1 MDNKQHEITLEDVR
15 KMTLEEFRQLSSEQK
30 SKFTP
35 EQREELAAAIY
46 QLFSVEGAQTLTD
59 MVAARKRWLA
69 HSKQLDPKVHETI
82 QKTLSMLIGLNAK
95 SLFGG
100 IVKKQKASKTE

>member
-1 MDNKQHEITLEDVR
+1 MNQWIRD
-15 KMTLEEFRQLSSEQK
+15 M
-30 SKFTP
+30 TP

-59 MVAARKRWLA
+59 LVAARKKWLA

-95 SLFGG
+95 NFFGSV
-100 IVKKQKASKTE
+100 VKKPRGSKTE